1 MIAIEI
7 KDLVKKYDSVTA
19 VNGIALE
26 VRSGEFFGFLG
37 PNGAGKTTTIHILC
51 TLLKPTS
58 GIVKI
63 NGYDCVTQALQV
75 RSSIGL
81 VFQETTLDRELTVYE
96 NLIFNC
102 YLYNLKK
109 RVAEARIEEILKI
122 SGLKERKYDSIK
134 KLSGGMRRNLDI
146 ARGILHRPKILFLD
160 EPTIGLDPQARI
172 HIWNFINELRKQEE
186 MTVFLTTHYME
197 EAEKC
202 DRIGIID
209 HGQLIALDSPAELK
223 RTIQGDVIHLRTDRD
238 PEIEQAIQKQ
248 FGLTTKRTR
257 EGIFLKVDSGE
268 AFMPLLFKAFGDQ
281 IQAINIHRPSLNDVF
296 LHLTGRE
303 FRSV

>member
-1 MIAIEI
+1 MTAIEI
-7 KDLVKKYDSVTA
+7 KDLVKKYDSITA
-19 VNGIALE
+19 VNGISLE
-26 VRSGEFFGFLG
+26 VKSGEFFGFLG

-58 GIVKI
+58 GSAKI

-81 VFQETTLDRELTVYE
+81 VFQETTLDRELSVYE
-96 NLIFNC
+96 NLLFNC

-109 RVAEARIEEILKI
+109 KVAEARIDEILEV
-122 SGLKERKYDSIK
+122 SGLKDRKHHSIM

-172 HIWNFINELRKQEE
+172 HIWDFINKLRKQEA

-209 HGQLIALDSPAELK
+209 QGRLIALGTPTELK
-223 RTIQGDVIHLRTDRD
+223 RMIKGDVIHLRTTRD
-238 PEIEQAIQKQ
+238 LEVEQMIQKQ
-248 FGLTTKRTR
+248 FRLTPKRTP
-257 EGIFLKVDSGE
+257 EGIFLEVDSGE
-268 AFMPLLFKAFGDQ
+268 AFIPLLFKTFGDQ
-281 IQAINIHRPSLNDVF
+281 IQAININRPSLNDVF

-303 FRSV
+303 FK

>member
-1 MIAIEI
+1 MTAIEV
-7 KDLVKKYDSVTA
+7 KDLVKKYDSITA
-19 VNGIALE
+19 VNGISLE
-26 VRSGEFFGFLG
+26 VKPGEFFGFLG

-58 GIVKI
+58 GSAKV
-63 NGYDCVTQALQV
+63 NGYDCITQALQV

-81 VFQETTLDRELTVYE
+81 VFQETTLDRELSVYE
-96 NLIFNC
+96 NLLFNC

-109 RVAEARIEEILKI
+109 KVTEARIDEILEV
-122 SGLKERKYDSIK
+122 SGLKDRKHHSIM

-172 HIWNFINELRKQEE
+172 HIWDFINKLRKQEA

-209 HGQLIALDSPAELK
+209 HGRLIALGTPAELK
-223 RTIQGDVIHLRTDRD
+223 RMIKGDVIHLRTTRD
-238 PEIEQAIQKQ
+238 LEVEQLIQKQ
-248 FGLTTKRTR
+248 FQLSTKRTP
-257 EGIFLKVDSGE
+257 EGIFLEVDSSE
-268 AFMPLLFKAFGDQ
+268 AFIPLLFKTFGDQ
-281 IQAINIHRPSLNDVF
+281 IQAININRPSLNDVF

-303 FRSV
+303 FK

>member
-1 MIAIEI
+1 MTAIEV

-19 VNGIALE
+19 VNGISLE
-26 VRSGEFFGFLG
+26 VKSGEFFGFLG

-58 GIVKI
+58 GSAKI

-81 VFQETTLDRELTVYE
+81 VFQETTLDRELSVYE
-96 NLIFNC
+96 NLLFNC

-109 RVAEARIEEILKI
+109 KVAEARIDEILEV
-122 SGLKERKYDSIK
+122 SGLKDRKHHSIL

-172 HIWNFINELRKQEE
+172 HIWDFINKLRKQEA

-209 HGQLIALDSPAELK
+209 HGRLIALGTPAELK
-223 RTIQGDVIHLRTDRD
+223 RMIKGDVIHLRTTRD
-238 PEIEQAIQKQ
+238 LEVEQLIQKQ
-248 FGLTTKRTR
+248 FQLSTKRTP
-257 EGIFLKVDSGE
+257 EGIFLEVDSSE
-268 AFMPLLFKAFGDQ
+268 AFIPLLFKTFGDQ
-281 IQAINIHRPSLNDVF
+281 IQAININRPSLNDVF

-303 FRSV
+303 FK

>member
-1 MIAIEI
+1 MLAIEV
-7 KDLVKKYDSVTA
+7 KDLVKKYDTITA
-19 VNGIALE
+19 VNGISLE
-26 VRSGEFFGFLG
+26 VKPGEFFGFLG

-58 GIVKI
+58 GVVRI

-96 NLIFNC
+96 NLLFNC

-109 RVAEARIEEILKI
+109 RVAEDRITEILEI
-122 SGLKERKYDSIK
+122 SGLKDRKHQSIM

-146 ARGILHRPKILFLD
+146 ARGILHRPKVLFLD

-172 HIWNFINELRKQEE
+172 HIWDFIDGLRKQEE

-209 HGQLIALDSPAELK
+209 HGQIIALGTPAELK
-223 RTIQGDVIHLRTDRD
+223 RTIKGDVVHLRTKQD
-238 PEIEQAIQKQ
+238 PEIEQAIRKQ
-248 FGLTTKRTR
+248 FNLTTKRTP
-257 EGIFLKVDSGE
+257 EGIFLQVDSGE
-268 AFMPLLFKAFGDQ
+268 TFLSLLFKTFGDQ
-281 IQAINIHRPSLNDVF
+281 IQAININRPSLNDVF
-296 LHLTGRE
+296 IHLTGRE
-303 FRSV
+303 FK

>member
-1 MIAIEI
+1 MTAIEV
-7 KDLVKKYDSVTA
+7 KDLVKKYDSITA
-19 VNGIALE
+19 VNGISLE
-26 VRSGEFFGFLG
+26 VKSGEFFGFLG

-58 GIVKI
+58 GSAKV

-81 VFQETTLDRELTVYE
+81 VFQETTLDRELSVYE
-96 NLIFNC
+96 NLLFNC

-109 RVAEARIEEILKI
+109 KVAEARIDEILEV
-122 SGLKERKYDSIK
+122 SGLKDRKHHSIM

-172 HIWNFINELRKQEE
+172 HIWDFINKLRKQEA

-209 HGQLIALDSPAELK
+209 HGRLIALGTPAELK
-223 RTIQGDVIHLRTDRD
+223 RMIKGDVIHLRTTRD
-238 PEIEQAIQKQ
+238 LEIEQMIQKQ
-248 FGLTTKRTR
+248 FQLSTKRTP
-257 EGIFLKVDSGE
+257 EGIFLEVDSGE
-268 AFMPLLFKAFGDQ
+268 AFIPLLFKTFGDQ
-281 IQAINIHRPSLNDVF
+281 IQAININRPSLNDVF

-303 FRSV
+303 FK

>member
-1 MIAIEI
+1 MIAIET
-7 KDLVKKYDSVTA
+7 KDLVKKYDSITA
-19 VNGIALE
+19 VNGISLE

-51 TLLKPTS
+51 TLLRPTS
-58 GIVKI
+58 GICKI
-63 NGYDCVTQALQV
+63 NGFDCVTQALQV
-75 RSSIGL
+75 RNSIGL

-109 RVAEARIEEILKI
+109 KVAETRIEEILKI
-122 SGLKERKYDSIK
+122 SGLRERKHQSIM

-172 HIWNFINELRKQEE
+172 HIWNFIDELRKQEE
-186 MTVFLTTHYME
+186 MTIFLTTHYLE

-209 HGQLIALDSPAELK
+209 HGQLIALGSPAELK
-223 RTIQGDVIHLRTDRD
+223 RTIQGDVIHLRTTRD
-238 PEIEQAIQKQ
+238 LEIEQAIQKQ
-248 FGLTTKRTR
+248 FSLPTKRTQD
-257 EGIFLKVDSGE
+257 GIFLEVDSGE
-268 AFMPLLFKAFGDQ
+268 TFMPLLFKTFGDQ
-281 IQAINIHRPSLNDVF
+281 IQAININRPSLNDVF
-296 LHLTGRE
+296 IHLTGRE
-303 FRSV
+303 FK